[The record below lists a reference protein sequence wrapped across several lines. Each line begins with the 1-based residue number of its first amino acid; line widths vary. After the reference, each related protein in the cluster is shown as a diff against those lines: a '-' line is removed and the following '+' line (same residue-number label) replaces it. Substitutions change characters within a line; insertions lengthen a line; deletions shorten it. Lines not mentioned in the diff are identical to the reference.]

1 MKKSVWQRI
10 LTLLIVALVAVSILP
25 TSVSAADYAPTTGT
39 ELVSMIGGASTGD
52 VIKLRSG
59 TTYQLNG
66 TIIVASNV
74 VIEGNGAIIKPSA
87 SFSSTP
93 ITFDGSRTANPLLLF
108 TAGGSISDV
117 TLQGPGGNQSVTDKL
132 TAGILSD
139 SGSGN
144 LLTVS
149 NVNFLDIRDEPFSG
163 MQRGHGLVVQ
173 TGSAIVDGCYF
184 ENFQKTAVF
193 SVTTGEV
200 TISNTEVKASSTNT
214 IARNGI
220 TIFNS
225 KLTVKDVEIS
235 GLEYPGSLADS
246 SAVLLYSSLGADID
260 GLTVSATDNGIYAS
274 NTDIVVANSSIET
287 GSSTGADICLD
298 GNSSGDI
305 SNTDLLG
312 TVSLDKTSF
321 GTLTVDAYTVTNA
334 NTFPVVSADT
344 VAWAD
349 NSSPA
354 ALRLDVQAGGHTVD
368 AGGVVK
374 SGNNSI
380 TSFDLMSG
388 VTYIWT
394 TSDAAVATG
403 AGMAITPVA
412 KGSATL
418 TLKVDW
424 TSENKTFTYNV
435 TAFDSTIPDAEPAST
450 GADMTLDLNGVTTGT
465 FQVTLGMSS
474 DSTTPLAASV
484 DVTSSDSG
492 VVAAS
497 IDSSTGV
504 VTVTAVRKGTATISV
519 RFLDVANQPMT
530 AYDVDFTVTVVDTT
544 VVTNPGGGSTGGGST
559 GGGSNSGKS
568 KPADRSPNS
577 SGGGGGGGA
586 GGGGLSSAAKPAN
599 AFTLQA
605 GTALYNKESAA
616 APGSVALALK
626 ARDYDNASQAVLNS
640 LAKNAAD
647 KGNTLTIHFDTMT
660 GSAVTGRLTIA
671 PAAATKDISTTIS
684 VSGAIVDKVK
694 EAFGKWYSNKIV
706 VIHTGQKGSYGMNV
720 NVAAKTEFTEM
731 ETGNLRFYSYD
742 RATGSLTLIAQ
753 PNYRID
759 NNGYLHFTTGT
770 GDTIIVSDG
779 PLAKK

>member
-1 MKKSVWQRI
+1 MKKSAWQRI

-25 TSVSAADYAPTTGT
+25 TSVSAADYAPTTGA
-39 ELVSMIGGASTGD
+39 ELASMIGSASAGD
-52 VIKLRSG
+52 VIMLNSG

-66 TIIVASNV
+66 TIIVASNI
-74 VIEGNGAIIKPSA
+74 VIEGNGAVIKPSA

-93 ITFDGSRTANPLLLF
+93 ITFDGWRTAVPLLYF

-117 TLQGPGGNQSVTDKL
+117 TLQGPGGGAGESDKV
-132 TAGILSD
+132 TAGIMSN

-144 LLTVS
+144 SLAVS
-149 NVNFLDIRDEPFSG
+149 NVNFLDIRDEPLSG

-173 TGSAIVDGCYF
+173 TGSATVDGCYF
-184 ENFQKTAVF
+184 EEFQKTAVF
-193 SVTTGEV
+193 SITPEEV
-200 TISNTEVKASSTNT
+200 TVSNTEVKASSTGT

-220 TIFNS
+220 TVLDG

-235 GLEYPGSLADS
+235 GLVYNGSDESCAI
-246 SAVLLYSSLGADID
+246 LLSGADNAVVD
-260 GLTVSATDNGIYAS
+260 GLTVTSGDIGVYAS
-274 NTDIVVANSSIET
+274 NTDITVANSSITT
-287 GSSTGADICLD
+287 GNLSGGDIYLGGTSSA
-298 GNSSGDI
+298 NI

-312 TVSLDKTSF
+312 AVSLDKTSS

-334 NTFPVVSADT
+334 NTFPAVSADT

-349 NSSPA
+349 NSSPT
-354 ALRLDVQAGGHTVD
+354 ALRLDVQVGGHSVD
-368 AGGVVK
+368 AGGVVE
-374 SGNNSI
+374 SGNNFI
-380 TSFDLMSG
+380 TVFGLMSG
-388 VTYIWT
+388 VTYTWT

-424 TSENKTFTYNV
+424 TSESKTYTYNV
-435 TAFDSTIPDAEPAST
+435 TVFDSTIPDAEPTST
-450 GADMTLDLNGVTTGT
+450 GADMTLNLNNSITGT

-492 VVAAS
+492 VATAS

-504 VTVTAVRKGTATISV
+504 VTVTAVGKGTATISA
-519 RFLDVANQPMT
+519 RFFDAAGQPMP
-530 AYDVDFTVTVVDTT
+530 AYDVDFTVTVTDTKT
-544 VVTNPGGGSTGGGST
+544 IVNPGGGST

-577 SGGGGGGGA
+577 SGGGGGGA

-660 GSAVTGRLTIA
+660 GNAVTGRLTVA

-720 NVAAKTEFTEM
+720 NIAAKTEFTEM
-731 ETGNLRFYSYD
+731 ETGNLYFYSYD

-759 NNGYLHFTTGT
+759 GNGYLHFTTGN

-779 PLAKK
+779 PLARK